1 MILQTSH
8 RVSLDTISHNC
19 VVRTPHIYVRDLLKR
34 ASYMFIYLYFKV
46 KIVLKPPV
54 LVLNLAKVYERVILP
69 VSLVFVMRAAV
80 EKLSHQCRYS
90 F

>member
-1 MILQTSH
+1 
-8 RVSLDTISHNC
+8 
-19 VVRTPHIYVRDLLKR
+19 
-34 ASYMFIYLYFKV
+34 MFIYLYFKV

-80 EKLSHQCRYS
+80 EKLSHQCRNS
-90 F
+90 L

>member
-1 MILQTSH
+1 
-8 RVSLDTISHNC
+8 
-19 VVRTPHIYVRDLLKR
+19 
-34 ASYMFIYLYFKV
+34 MFTYLNFKLGLV
-46 KIVLKPPV
+46 YKPPV

-80 EKLSHQCRYS
+80 EKLSHQCRNS